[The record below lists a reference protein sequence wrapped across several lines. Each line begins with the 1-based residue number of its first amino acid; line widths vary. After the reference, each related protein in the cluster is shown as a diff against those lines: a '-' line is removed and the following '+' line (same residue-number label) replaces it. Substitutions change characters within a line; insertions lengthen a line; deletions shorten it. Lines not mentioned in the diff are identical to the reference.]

1 MRRLLALVLL
11 LVTAASALESVRG
24 ELRDGAVHHE
34 SAATAAFHALDAQG
48 DHGHED
54 GSLPG
59 SHRHSRGHEHG
70 TNSDHCTHQHGPA
83 MLTAAEEPLFT
94 CLTREPTVAVAAFFP
109 DRTPVRLF
117 HPPRA

>member
-1 MRRLLALVLL
+1 MLL
-11 LVTAASALESVRG
+11 LLTAGSALESALG

-34 SAATAAFHALDAQG
+34 SSAAAAFHALDAQG

-59 SHRHSRGHEHG
+59 DHRHSRGHEHG
-70 TNSDHCTHQHGPA
+70 TGSDHCTHQHGHAMPA
-83 MLTAAEEPLFT
+83 AGPEPLFT
-94 CLTREPTVAVAAFFP
+94 LATREPASAAAAFSP